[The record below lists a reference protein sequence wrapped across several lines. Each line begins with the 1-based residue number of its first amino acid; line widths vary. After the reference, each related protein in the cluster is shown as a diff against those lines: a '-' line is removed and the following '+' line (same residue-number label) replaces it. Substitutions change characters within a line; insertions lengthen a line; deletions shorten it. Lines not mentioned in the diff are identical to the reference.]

1 MVPLFL
7 RDSKNSFHISIGEDG
22 IVVVHAN
29 NGNVLAKLYAR
40 TPEPVDSNKI
50 SQLFN
55 SDPNADFYI
64 YLDNLDQ
71 SYVQR
76 TLPAISPIGINKV
89 ASDRLNKELSSKS
102 FLKSLMQVGR
112 LQTGRRDW
120 VYTFISTHYD
130 KPVSTWVDFLNEFEN
145 VVVGIY
151 FLPVE
156 MSKLVDEIGRRA
168 TAQVI
173 ENSDQANIDP
183 FAKLNLNVS
192 ENWYDKI
199 FKKKAL
205 GKKQGWDIIVTQNK
219 TGGFR
224 QCAYRNGK
232 VVFSR
237 LLNNINS
244 PVANIVAGNIEQEIA
259 NSVEYLLRL
268 VLGND
273 DFIRIYVIA
282 SNEVLKGIRKE
293 KLKGTECFLYTPFQI
308 STLLGISNSS
318 TEKDKFSDPM
328 ILGLFSKN
336 TFSPR
341 IRLHTDI
348 TQKIFNFVFAI
359 RIAYGAMKVLIPLMF
374 LSTLFMLYKTYD
386 WRVAISDLNSN
397 LESLKMQI
405 QLKTQIIKDNESK
418 IKEKIPMEQITE
430 IVTLHRNINYLS
442 SSPNDFILKLA
453 EVIPDNIRLK
463 NIVWSLKNTEIDKIS
478 STQANGAVISFE
490 QISKNT
496 APEIYVTTSFKYI
509 NKSKSIDDLYRAFNS
524 ETNAIK
530 EYFKDYT
537 VSISNLPQTFDF
549 GEVSKQIDINAN
561 FQKGLD
567 KTGTANAPES
577 FETPENQLIEEFK
590 LK

>member
-1 MVPLFL
+1 MIPVFL

-22 IVVVHAN
+22 IVVAHAN

-40 TPEPVDSNKI
+40 TPDPVDSNKI
-50 SQLFN
+50 SQLLN
-55 SDPNADFYI
+55 SDPSADFYI

-89 ASDRLNKELSSKS
+89 AFDRLNKELPNRS

-112 LQTGRRDW
+112 LQAGRRDW
-120 VYTFISTHYD
+120 VYTFISTSLD
-130 KPVSTWVDFLNEFEN
+130 KPVSTWIDFLSDFANIIC
-145 VVVGIY
+145 GIY

-156 MSKLVDEIGRRA
+156 MSKLVEEIGKRA
-168 TAQVI
+168 SSQII
-173 ENSDQANIDP
+173 ESNNQTLVDSL
-183 FAKLNLNVS
+183 AKLNINTT
-192 ENWYDKI
+192 ERWQDKI
-199 FKKKAL
+199 FKKKSL
-205 GKKQGWDIIVTQNK
+205 SKKQGWDIIVTQNK

-244 PVANIVAGNIEQEIA
+244 PTPNVIAGNIEQEIA

-268 VLGND
+268 ALGND
-273 DFIRIYVIA
+273 DFIRIFVVA
-282 SNEVLKGIRKE
+282 SSDILKGIRKE

-308 STLLGISNSS
+308 SSLLGITNAS

-336 TFSPR
+336 SFHPKITLHTELTKKVFNIVFS
-341 IRLHTDI
+341 IRLG
-348 TQKIFNFVFAI
+348 
-359 RIAYGAMKVLIPLMF
+359 YSLMKALAPLMF
-374 LSTLFMLYKTYD
+374 LSSLFMLYKTYD
-386 WRVAISDLNSN
+386 WKVAISDLNSN
-397 LESLKMQI
+397 LEGLKMQI

-418 IKEKIPMEQITE
+418 IKEKIPMDQITE

-442 SSPNDFILKLA
+442 SSPNEFILKLA
-453 EVIPDNIRLK
+453 EIIPDNIRLK
-463 NIVWSLKNTEIDKIS
+463 SLMWNLKNPEIDKIS
-478 STQANGAVISFE
+478 ATQSNGVFLSFE
-490 QISKNT
+490 EISKNT
-496 APEIYVTTSFKYI
+496 APEIYVSTSLKYI

-524 ETNAIK
+524 ETSSIK
-530 EYFKDYT
+530 EYFKDYS
-537 VSISNLPQTFDF
+537 VSISSLPQTFNF

-567 KTGTANAPES
+567 KTNNSNLTET